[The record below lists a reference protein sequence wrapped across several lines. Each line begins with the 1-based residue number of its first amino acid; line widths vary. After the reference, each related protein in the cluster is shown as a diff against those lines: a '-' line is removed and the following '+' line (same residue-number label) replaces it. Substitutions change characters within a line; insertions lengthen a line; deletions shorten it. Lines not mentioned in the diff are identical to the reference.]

1 MKVITKRRPDRSLG
15 MPCIPPT
22 VEQQRIMRMAASGL
36 REHVR
41 HPDACVA
48 TLISKLRGWADL
60 LESEYRR

>member
-1 MKVITKRRPDRSLG
+1 MKVTAKRRPDVMG
-15 MPCIPPT
+15 MPAIPPT
-22 VEQQRIMRMAASGL
+22 VEQQRIMRMAESGL

-60 LESEYRR
+60 LESESRR

>member
-1 MKVITKRRPDRSLG
+1 
-15 MPCIPPT
+15 MPAIPPT
-22 VEQQRIMRMAASGL
+22 VEQQRIMRMAESGL

-60 LESEYRR
+60 LESESRR